1 MLLIND
7 RTAKAALLGLSLICF
22 GLGMLSGVA
31 VTNGEK
37 QKVIDAAKV
46 EIINNREYDRL
57 TPASCQTDYECQ
69 TAQILQDY
77 QDGRLVFMPLESD
90 WQPVYE
96 PPLNEI
102 EQHEKQRAKEKQ
114 ALKSVTLEKVN

>member
-7 RTAKAALLGLSLICF
+7 RTAKAALLGMSLVCF

-46 EIINNREYDRL
+46 EIINNRDYDRL

-96 PPLNEI
+96 PPPD
-102 EQHEKQRAKEKQ
+102 EQYEKQRAKEK
-114 ALKSVTLEKVN
+114 LKTLEKVN

>member
-1 MLLIND
+1 MLN
-7 RTAKAALLGLSLICF
+7 TTKTKAALIGLSLICF
-22 GLGMLSGVA
+22 GLGMMTGNA
-31 VTNGEK
+31 VSNSEK
-37 QKVIDAAKV
+37 ALLLDATKVQ
-46 EIINNREYDRL
+46 IINNREYDRL
-57 TPASCQTDYECQ
+57 HLATCQTDYECQ

-102 EQHEKQRAKEKQ
+102 EPHEKQRAKEKQ
-114 ALKSVTLEKVN
+114 NLKSVTLEKVN